1 MNRRRIHFFVLA
13 AITLSTML
21 WRPVARA
28 DVRTEA
34 RRAFRHGMEL
44 VQAGQVDEGIAALE
58 QAYEILPHPNVLYNI
73 GRAYAEAG
81 RYDEAVEYFER
92 YLAADPPDREEVQG
106 FLEALQDR
114 IAARQRAT
122 TTTEEPPATVTP
134 PPAVAETHF
143 SSAQIQ
149 AIEDSAT
156 QIAAL
161 AEATQSDGLRRR
173 AERLHQL
180 ALSLQEREQ
189 RANAAIAAANE
200 AADAAVAETVD
211 GAVASAGGQGT
222 TDAGVVATADAGAA
236 ATADAG
242 PAQDESLALGTERSG
257 DLYEEQVVSAS
268 RMAESPLDAPN
279 STTIVTRQDIHLSG
293 LVSIPELLRRA
304 AGVEVMTLGPGET
317 DVSIRGLN
325 QRESNK
331 VLALI
336 DGRSIRQDFLGSPY
350 WAAALIDVDDIERIE
365 IIRGP
370 ASAVYGADAFSGI
383 VNIIT
388 RHPGL
393 SDSHVT
399 VGAGNDNVVRAAGT
413 VAGHQGAFGY
423 TLSAGYIQA
432 DRFAIETSVDRGD
445 LNAFPTNPERGLA
458 MRRFNG
464 QLSYTFGDGYE
475 ARGGVAAAQGGSGIY
490 GIAALRQLQIQNVL
504 FTQSFAS
511 LTTPA
516 GVSARTYWN
525 HFETNVNTTDNPRGA
540 IDVATHLASNVIDA
554 QLDFARTFHLVVDQS
569 FSIGVEYR
577 YKDIAWGWL
586 DADHS
591 ENHVGAYLQDVLQLH
606 EKLRLTLSLRAD
618 RHPLLSGLQVSP
630 RGSLVWRVAEG
641 QSLRV
646 TGGSAFRSP
655 NFLESYLVFENRTP
669 VRAVTALGVGNQNL
683 KPERMISFELGYA
696 NQATDYFALE
706 ANVYVNRV
714 DDFILLNNVT
724 TYTLGEFGSGE
735 RGWLDNV
742 SAIPFGQTPF
752 QNDPPVYRQVGGELG
767 IRLFPVT
774 GLDIYANYAYS
785 DTRPVQNADQL
796 DAARRNERRTS
807 AHKIN
812 AGIQYRSRFG
822 LDLAA
827 DFSWVSSQRWAEQ
840 VVDVENLGLKFN
852 SLDLASYALLNAR
865 IGYRFLNDT
874 LEFSIV
880 GTNLLGSARQ
890 HPYTQPIDTRYMGVG
905 AVHF

>member
-13 AITLSTML
+13 AITSSTML

-413 VAGHQGAFGY
+413 VAGH
-423 TLSAGYIQA
+423 
-432 DRFAIETSVDRGD
+432 
-445 LNAFPTNPERGLA
+445 
-458 MRRFNG
+458 
-464 QLSYTFGDGYE
+464 
-475 ARGGVAAAQGGSGIY
+475 
-490 GIAALRQLQIQNVL
+490 
-504 FTQSFAS
+504 
-511 LTTPA
+511 
-516 GVSARTYWN
+516 
-525 HFETNVNTTDNPRGA
+525 
-540 IDVATHLASNVIDA
+540 
-554 QLDFARTFHLVVDQS
+554 
-569 FSIGVEYR
+569 
-577 YKDIAWGWL
+577 
-586 DADHS
+586 
-591 ENHVGAYLQDVLQLH
+591 
-606 EKLRLTLSLRAD
+606 
-618 RHPLLSGLQVSP
+618 
-630 RGSLVWRVAEG
+630 
-641 QSLRV
+641 
-646 TGGSAFRSP
+646 
-655 NFLESYLVFENRTP
+655 
-669 VRAVTALGVGNQNL
+669 
-683 KPERMISFELGYA
+683 
-696 NQATDYFALE
+696 
-706 ANVYVNRV
+706 
-714 DDFILLNNVT
+714 
-724 TYTLGEFGSGE
+724 
-735 RGWLDNV
+735 
-742 SAIPFGQTPF
+742 
-752 QNDPPVYRQVGGELG
+752 
-767 IRLFPVT
+767 
-774 GLDIYANYAYS
+774 
-785 DTRPVQNADQL
+785 
-796 DAARRNERRTS
+796 
-807 AHKIN
+807 
-812 AGIQYRSRFG
+812 
-822 LDLAA
+822 
-827 DFSWVSSQRWAEQ
+827 
-840 VVDVENLGLKFN
+840 
-852 SLDLASYALLNAR
+852 
-865 IGYRFLNDT
+865 
-874 LEFSIV
+874 
-880 GTNLLGSARQ
+880 
-890 HPYTQPIDTRYMGVG
+890 
-905 AVHF
+905 